1 MNYPALFLSTDSIQ
15 NVFSNSSKK
24 VQSLPPLQS
33 QYECEECDYK
43 TAKKE
48 LMRQH
53 KLVKHSRNV
62 NKCSAC
68 SYTHYF
74 KGKVRQHFNQV
85 HLNIKRKTSR
95 RKSCYI
101 MDCKNAEKELCEEMS
116 HNRIDCEQCDYYSLT
131 KKSMKNHIKVKHEGL
146 VFDCHQCD
154 FVATTKEALGT
165 HTSFAHD
172 GEVFSCEQCGHFSSS
187 KKALKLHLKIHNRKQ
202 HNIKEEILQKPNP
215 SSGDSETAF
224 RCFDENCKDSSRE
237 NCVKMGHHRLQCQE
251 CGFFA
256 YFKRALKDH
265 KRKHKTHSCSQCNY
279 KVKSKVSLK
288 RHIETRHTHLMSL
301 EGLESLL
308 ILDKSGQQSGNESK
322 ENLEKC
328 KEEEGIFVTFGELQN
343 IQEAYEKGDKLLSQ
357 MVLKQE

>member
-1 MNYPALFLSTDSIQ
+1 MNYPTLFLSTVSIK
-15 NVFSNSSKK
+15 NAFSCSSKK
-24 VQSLPPLQS
+24 AQSSQPVHS
-33 QYECEECDYK
+33 QYECKECDYK

-53 KLVKHSRNV
+53 KLAKHARTV

-85 HLNIKRKTSR
+85 HLNIKTSR

-101 MDCKNAEKELCEEMS
+101 TDCKNAEKELCEEMS

-202 HNIKEEILQKPNP
+202 HNILLLLQ
-215 SSGDSETAF
+215 
-224 RCFDENCKDSSRE
+224 
-237 NCVKMGHHRLQCQE
+237 V
-251 CGFFA
+251 
-256 YFKRALKDH
+256 
-265 KRKHKTHSCSQCNY
+265 
-279 KVKSKVSLK
+279 
-288 RHIETRHTHLMSL
+288 
-301 EGLESLL
+301 
-308 ILDKSGQQSGNESK
+308 
-322 ENLEKC
+322 
-328 KEEEGIFVTFGELQN
+328 
-343 IQEAYEKGDKLLSQ
+343 
-357 MVLKQE
+357 